1 MKPWLFAL
9 ILAISFSIL
18 SVFLYLSFSNFIGD
32 ACYIRY
38 IILAASITFAIS
50 FPTVFYLKNL
60 NSKINSHKEQIIRQK
75 KEIENQV
82 VRLEN
87 FVKEL
92 EKEDKAKNIFYSILA
107 HDLKSPFNSLVG
119 FSNILINN
127 EGIKKDK
134 KIFEIVKHIN
144 ETSNS
149 TFNLLEELLEWGN
162 VQNGILVYKPKN
174 ELLINIIEAGK
185 LYIKDKANFKN
196 IKIKTQ
202 CEEDIY
208 VFVDKKMITAVIR
221 NILYNAVKFT
231 EKNGKIDISCRNE
244 QNFVKISITDTGVG
258 MEEKF
263 IKEMF
268 SKTINL
274 SSKGTDNEKGTGL
287 GLAICKQFIKENK
300 GSISVESKLKEG
312 STFVI
317 RLPINKDL

>member
-1 MKPWLFAL
+1 MKSWLFAL
-9 ILAISFSIL
+9 ILAILFSIL
-18 SVFLYLSFSNFIGD
+18 SVFLYLSFSSWVGD
-32 ACYIRY
+32 VYYVRY
-38 IILAASITFAIS
+38 IVLAASITFVIS

-60 NSKINSHKEQIIRQK
+60 NSKINNQKEKIIIQNQ
-75 KEIENQV
+75 EIENQV
-82 VRLEN
+82 VRLED
-87 FVKEL
+87 FVKKL

-107 HDLKSPFNSLVG
+107 HDLKNPFNSLVG

-144 ETSNS
+144 ETSKN

-162 VQNGILVYKPKN
+162 VQNGVHVYKPKN

-185 LYIKDKANFKN
+185 LYIKDKVNLKN

-202 CEEDIY
+202 CKEDIHA
-208 VFVDKKMITAVIR
+208 FVDKKMITVVIR

-231 EKNGKIDISCRNE
+231 EKNGNIHINCINE

-263 IKEMF
+263 INEMF

-274 SSKGTDNEKGTGL
+274 STRGTDNEKGTGL
-287 GLAICKQFIKENK
+287 GLVICNQFIKENK
-300 GSISVESKLKEG
+300 GSISVTSKLKEG
-312 STFVI
+312 TTFVL
-317 RLPINKDL
+317 RLPNKNL